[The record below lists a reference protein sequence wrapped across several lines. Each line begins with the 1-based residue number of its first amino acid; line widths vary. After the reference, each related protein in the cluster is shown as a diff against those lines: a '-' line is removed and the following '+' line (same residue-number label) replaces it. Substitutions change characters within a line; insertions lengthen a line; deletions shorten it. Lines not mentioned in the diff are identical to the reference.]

1 MSKENKIAVYNS
13 SNYKFLPIKKIINY
27 LNYVLKGEKKNNA
40 VVNVVYVDK
49 DEILKLNN
57 EYLQHDYYT
66 DVITFS
72 LNEDDTKEIDG
83 EIYICVDVAE
93 EQAKEYKVS
102 LSNELSRLA
111 IHGLLHLCGYGDKT
125 DEEQKLMRS
134 LENKYLSK

>member
-13 SNYKFLPIKKIINY
+13 SNHKFLPIKKIINY
-27 LNYVLKGEKKNNA
+27 LNNVLKGEKKNNA
-40 VVNVVYVDK
+40 IVNVVYVDK

-57 EYLQHDYYT
+57 EYLNHDYYT

-83 EIYICVDVAE
+83 EIYICVDVAN
-93 EQAKEYKVS
+93 EQAEEYKVS

-125 DEEQKLMRS
+125 EEEQKIMRS
-134 LENKYLSK
+134 LENKYLS

>member
-1 MSKENKIAVYNS
+1 
-13 SNYKFLPIKKIINY
+13 
-27 LNYVLKGEKKNNA
+27 
-40 VVNVVYVDK
+40 
-49 DEILKLNN
+49 LKLNN

>member
-1 MSKENKIAVYNS
+1 MNKENKIAVYNS
-13 SNYKFLPIKKIINY
+13 SNNKFLPIKKIINY
-27 LNYVLKGEKKNNA
+27 LNNVLKGEKKNNA
-40 VVNVVYVDK
+40 IVSVVYVNK

-57 EYLQHDYYT
+57 EYLNHDYYT

-83 EIYICVDVAE
+83 EIYICVDIAN
-93 EQAKEYKVS
+93 EQAEEYKVS

-125 DEEQKLMRS
+125 EEEQKIMRS
-134 LENKYLSK
+134 LENKYLS

>member
-1 MSKENKIAVYNS
+1 MSKENKIVVYNS

>member
-72 LNEDDTKEIDG
+72 LNEGDTKEIDG

-125 DEEQKLMRS
+125 DEEQKIMRS

>member
-57 EYLQHDYYT
+57 EYLQHNYYT

>member
-49 DEILKLNN
+49 DEIFKLNN
-57 EYLQHDYYT
+57 QYLQHDYYT